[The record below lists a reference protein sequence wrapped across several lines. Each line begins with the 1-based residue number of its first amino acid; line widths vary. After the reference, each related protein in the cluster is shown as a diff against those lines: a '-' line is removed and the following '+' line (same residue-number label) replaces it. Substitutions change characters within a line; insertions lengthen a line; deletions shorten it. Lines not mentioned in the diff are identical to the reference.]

1 MLPCCKRFSG
11 SNLVGKRGCFS
22 ESDLIFCSMLTEDE
36 HSLDCYNEDDAGFP
50 NNHDF
55 LLEKHLL
62 ILPKWLIHRY
72 VEKAE
77 TAINKLETKIS
88 TIPK

>member
-1 MLPCCKRFSG
+1 MLQAFFGG

-22 ESDLIFCSMLTEDE
+22 GSDLIFCSMLTEDE
-36 HSLDCYNEDDAGFP
+36 HSLDCFNEDDAGFP

-62 ILPKWLIHRY
+62 NNLN
-72 VEKAE
+72 VD
-77 TAINKLETKIS
+77 NKGNFFDFWHLESAQIEMMES
-88 TIPK
+88 